1 MQIKRIKNNQSTT
14 LASFKVG
21 DTFLF
26 DNKVC
31 MLIDRNGHPFP
42 INLATGELISIKK
55 TDELVKITCELQYKV
70 G

>member
-1 MQIKRIKNNQSTT
+1 MQIKRIKNNKATT
-14 LASFKVG
+14 LSNFKVG

-31 MLIDRNGHPFP
+31 MLIDRNGHSFP
-42 INLATGELISIKK
+42 INLETGELISIKK

-70 G
+70 E